1 MFCHQTKFQKPKR
14 KKKYLQVHILPL
26 FLHLCGN
33 RKVCSWL
40 RDVSRRFFLHSNA
53 CFLDGG
59 WKVMLGKE
67 RGLCTISG
75 CSMHLSSAC
84 CPNSSGTMG
93 EESPLSLLVVCAFF
107 IFFLSV
113 MVLEKA
119 ARGSDSV

>member
-1 MFCHQTKFQKPKR
+1 MF
-14 KKKYLQVHILPL
+14 LEGV
-26 FLHLCGN
+26 
-33 RKVCSWL
+33 
-40 RDVSRRFFLHSNA
+40 FLHSNA

-119 ARGSDSV
+119 ARGSDSVQGYRNEPSRHPRDPRAMKGDKELGSRETKQNKKQKETQQQ